1 MIRPHHKENDFFLT
15 LPTLNIQVQ
24 KEEEKRGS
32 STVPHP
38 VHSSSPNKSNLNF
51 FCGAIT
57 RAFNLQSTSKA
68 HSVL

>member
-51 FCGAIT
+51 FLW
-57 RAFNLQSTSKA
+57 RY
-68 HSVL
+68 H